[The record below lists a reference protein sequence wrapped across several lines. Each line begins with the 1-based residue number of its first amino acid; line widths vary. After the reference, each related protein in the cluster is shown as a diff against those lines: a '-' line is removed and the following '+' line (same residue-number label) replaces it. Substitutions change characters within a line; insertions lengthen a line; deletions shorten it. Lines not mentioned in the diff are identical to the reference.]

1 MPRRLTHKE
10 RRAETRRCL
19 MASAAQA
26 FARHGLDRTS
36 IDQVA
41 EDAGY
46 TKGAFYANF
55 KSKKELFLAMLDERF
70 SARMEQIEQ
79 VIAGEGTP
87 SEKAS
92 RAGDDFAAMLDAD
105 PDWSRLFFE
114 FNAYANRDEDFHEEL
129 VTRYRWMR
137 ERLGTA
143 LQARADELPMHPS
156 ISTEQLATMTI
167 AMANGFA
174 LETLLEPEAIQK
186 ELLGTMLTI
195 FFTGVEALGSA
206 PAADGAAG
214 QGSP

>member
-1 MPRRLTHKE
+1 MPGRLTRTE
-10 RRAETRRCL
+10 QRAKTRRCL
-19 MASAAQA
+19 MAAAARA
-26 FARHGLDRTS
+26 FARDGLDRTS

-70 SARMEQIEQ
+70 GERMEEIER
-79 VIAGEGTP
+79 VIAGAGSP

-92 RAGDDFAAMLDAD
+92 RVGDDLAAMLDAD
-105 PDWSRLFFE
+105 PDWHRLFFE
-114 FNAYANRDEDFHEEL
+114 FNAYANRDEDFREEL

-137 ERLGTA
+137 ERLAAA
-143 LQARADELPMHPS
+143 LRARAEELSVPAS
-156 ISTEQLATMTI
+156 VSAEQLATMTI

-174 LETLLEPEAIQK
+174 LETLLEPEAVPS

-195 FFTGVEALGSA
+195 FFAGVVTTASMEGL
-206 PAADGAAG
+206 ADRGRA
-214 QGSP
+214 

>member
-19 MASAAQA
+19 MASAARA

-70 SARMEQIEQ
+70 SERMQQIEQ
-79 VIAGEGTP
+79 VISGEGTP
-87 SEKAS
+87 PEKAS

-114 FNAYANRDEDFHEEL
+114 FNAYANRDEDFREEL

-137 ERLGTA
+137 ERLGAA
-143 LQARADELPMHPS
+143 LQARANELPLHPS
-156 ISTEQLATMTI
+156 IATEQLATMTI

-174 LETLLEPEAIQK
+174 LETLLEPEAVPK
-186 ELLGTMLTI
+186 DLLGTMLTI
-195 FFTGVEALGSA
+195 FFTGVEALGSK
-206 PAADGAAG
+206 PAA
-214 QGSP
+214 GSPAGRKSS

>member
-19 MASAAQA
+19 MASAARA
-26 FARHGLDRTS
+26 FARQGLDQTS

-55 KSKKELFLAMLDERF
+55 KNKKELFLAMLDERF
-70 SARMEQIEQ
+70 SERMEEIER
-79 VIAGEGTP
+79 VIAGEGSP
-87 SEKAS
+87 AEKAS
-92 RAGDDFAAMLDAD
+92 RAGDDLAAMLDAD
-105 PDWSRLFFE
+105 PEWHRLFFE
-114 FNAYANRDEDFHEEL
+114 FNAYANRDEDFREEL

-137 ERLGTA
+137 ERLAAA
-143 LQARADELPMHPS
+143 LRARAEELPIPAS
-156 ISTEQLATMTI
+156 VTAEQLATMTI

-174 LETLLEPEAIQK
+174 LETLLEPEAVPK

-195 FFTGVEALGSA
+195 FFAGVVT
-206 PAADGAAG
+206 AASMEGTEETE
-214 QGSP
+214 PR